1 MLAAQQGIMQQNKDI
16 KLNVACGLNP
26 LEGYIGI
33 DKCKESDADIIL
45 DVTKEALPYKDNSV
59 DDITTKH
66 TLEHFDFEGTIF
78 VMNEFWRV
86 LKPGHILYAIV
97 PHRKGE
103 GAWTLSHKTYWDERS
118 FTFFTQDRNYKLYGV
133 KLWKIKQV
141 VTNKRPE
148 VHCKM
153 EPIKP

>member
-1 MLAAQQGIMQQNKDI
+1 MAEEI
-16 KLNVACGLNP
+16 KLDVACGDAKIK
-26 LEGYIGI
+26 GHIGI

-45 DVTKEALPYKDNSV
+45 DITKEPLPYEDSSV
-59 DDITTKH
+59 DEICSKH
-66 TLEHFDFEGTIF
+66 TLEHLDFEGVIF
-78 VMNEFWRV
+78 AMNEFWRV
-86 LKPGHILYAIV
+86 LKPGHILYAII

-118 FTFFTQDRNYKLYGV
+118 FAFFTEDRNYKLYRA
-133 KLWKIKQV
+133 KLWKIKQI